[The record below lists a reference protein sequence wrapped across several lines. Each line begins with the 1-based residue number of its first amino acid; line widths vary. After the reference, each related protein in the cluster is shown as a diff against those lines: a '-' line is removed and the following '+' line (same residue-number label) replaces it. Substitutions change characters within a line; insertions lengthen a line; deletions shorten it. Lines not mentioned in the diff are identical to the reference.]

1 MKKNYLFTLAA
12 LLLGSTIANAQ
23 KPLDGY
29 EAPSFTA
36 PGNCGKVISL
46 STSGALENYTDLK
59 DLTTGKIEQELFVAP
74 GAKVEFS
81 IKITTFWGRFA
92 IFTDA
97 NSSKEIT
104 RLLQCGVPGPS
115 NPYNDETNGVLVH
128 AEDNPN
134 PTPDGTLPSIT
145 IPQDA
150 AEGTVYLFRMIF
162 TTMDDINTYAP
173 SFKEGIYHDIKITVK
188 NNIQR
193 YTINIATPENGTLTI
208 KNGETPI
215 ESGAQVPEG
224 TVLSVA
230 ATPLTGYELVSIKN
244 NDEIY
249 ASETFV
255 ASADA
260 NFAAQFKKLASTGD
274 AMLMSAPGYG
284 EAGDCQLRFSDTVL
298 GSHNTDK
305 NQVES
310 DQRSR
315 NYTFSAWISPMGYNG
330 VLMGH
335 VQNSIT
341 WAVEGSY
348 GVGVKDGKLA
358 VWYRKWDGNS
368 TGCPGVPTPAV
379 SENTTLYPGEFAFI
393 SLVTSNEGRT
403 FKVYKNGKEAISQE
417 VEDGGLAL
425 LYDACDF
432 AIGDSKYNQMPCKV
446 EEVQL
451 WNKTLTPEEIE
462 ASMFGPKA
470 DAEGLVA
477 HYLPESADA
486 TTVENLAGDID
497 AYYRKNGTVTSGNF
511 PIADALQKTN
521 GRSLTLVK
529 YNAPWGEE
537 DLFELHRFNVNIDP
551 HLASSAYVK
560 QYSNLYV
567 VDRSEIL
574 DIASVTVDG
583 TPLENVSDPIP
594 VAETGVNIL
603 VEQKKATAIESVTA
617 EAIAYYNDK
626 VLYMS
631 QGATAVIYN
640 LLGTAVAEATEMTT
654 NLENL
659 PAGIYLDKVSMGENT
674 TIIRFKKE
682 LGCHGHTP
690 YPPASCECGVF
701 SKNTMVRTVH
711 PDFVGL

>member
-315 NYTFSAWISPMGYNG
+315 NYTFSAWISPMDYNG

-432 AIGDSKYNQMPCKV
+432 AIGDSKYNKIPCKV

-511 PIADALQKTN
+511 PMADALQKTN
-521 GRSLTLVK
+521 GRSTVEVTYNTPVEEEAAYELRRFDVAIGESPAPVK
-529 YNAPWGEE
+529 T
-537 DLFELHRFNVNIDP
+537 
-551 HLASSAYVK
+551 
-560 QYSNLYV
+560 YSNLYAV
-567 VDRSEIL
+567 NLGEKYKF
-574 DIASVTVDG
+574 ASVSVND
-583 TPLENVSDPIP
+583 TPLENINDPIK
-594 VAETGVNIL
+594 VTDQNLTVNATFELATG
-603 VEQKKATAIESVTA
+603 IEDVTA
-617 EAIAYYNDK
+617 EVTAYYNDK
-626 VLYMS
+626 VLYMP

-659 PAGIYLDKVSMGENT
+659 PAGIYLAKVSMGENT
-674 TIIRFKKE
+674 TIIRFKK
-682 LGCHGHTP
+682 
-690 YPPASCECGVF
+690 
-701 SKNTMVRTVH
+701 
-711 PDFVGL
+711 

>member
-432 AIGDSKYNQMPCKV
+432 AIGDSKYNKIPCKV

-511 PIADALQKTN
+511 PMADALQKTN
-521 GRSLTLVK
+521 GRSTVEVTYNTPVEEEAAYELRRFDVAIGESPAPVK
-529 YNAPWGEE
+529 T
-537 DLFELHRFNVNIDP
+537 
-551 HLASSAYVK
+551 
-560 QYSNLYV
+560 YSNLYAV
-567 VDRSEIL
+567 NLGEKYKF
-574 DIASVTVDG
+574 ASVSVND
-583 TPLENVSDPIP
+583 TPLENINDPIK
-594 VAETGVNIL
+594 VTDQNLTVNATFELATG
-603 VEQKKATAIESVTA
+603 IEDVTA
-617 EAIAYYNDK
+617 EVTAYYNDK
-626 VLYMS
+626 F
-631 QGATAVIYN
+631 A
-640 LLGTAVAEATEMTT
+640 
-654 NLENL
+654 
-659 PAGIYLDKVSMGENT
+659 KVESV
-674 TIIRFKKE
+674 K
-682 LGCHGHTP
+682 
-690 YPPASCECGVF
+690 
-701 SKNTMVRTVH
+701 
-711 PDFVGL
+711 

>member
-188 NNIQR
+188 NKIQR

-432 AIGDSKYNQMPCKV
+432 AIGDSKYNKMPCKV

-521 GRSLTLVK
+521 GRSTVEVTYNTPVEEEAAYELRRFDVAIGESPAPVK
-529 YNAPWGEE
+529 T
-537 DLFELHRFNVNIDP
+537 
-551 HLASSAYVK
+551 
-560 QYSNLYV
+560 YSNLYAV
-567 VDRSEIL
+567 NLGEKYKF
-574 DIASVTVDG
+574 ASVSVND
-583 TPLENVSDPIP
+583 TPLENINDPIK
-594 VAETGVNIL
+594 VTDQNLTVNATFELATG
-603 VEQKKATAIESVTA
+603 IEDVTA

-640 LLGTAVAEATEMTT
+640 LLGTAVAEATEITT

-659 PAGIYLDKVSMGENT
+659 PAGIYLAKVSMGENT
-674 TIIRFKKE
+674 TIIRFKK
-682 LGCHGHTP
+682 
-690 YPPASCECGVF
+690 
-701 SKNTMVRTVH
+701 
-711 PDFVGL
+711 

>member
-432 AIGDSKYNQMPCKV
+432 AIGDSKYNKIPCKV

-511 PIADALQKTN
+511 PMADALQKTN
-521 GRSLTLVK
+521 GRSTVEVTYNTPVEEEAAYELRRFDVAIGESPAPVK
-529 YNAPWGEE
+529 T
-537 DLFELHRFNVNIDP
+537 
-551 HLASSAYVK
+551 
-560 QYSNLYV
+560 YSNLYAV
-567 VDRSEIL
+567 NLGEKYKF
-574 DIASVTVDG
+574 ASVSVND
-583 TPLENVSDPIP
+583 TPLENINDPIK
-594 VAETGVNIL
+594 VTDQNLTVNATFELATG
-603 VEQKKATAIESVTA
+603 IEDVTA
-617 EAIAYYNDK
+617 E
-626 VLYMS
+626 VTCLLQR
-631 QGATAVIYN
+631 QGALYAARRN
-640 LLGTAVAEATEMTT
+640 GC
-654 NLENL
+654 
-659 PAGIYLDKVSMGENT
+659 YL
-674 TIIRFKKE
+674 
-682 LGCHGHTP
+682 
-690 YPPASCECGVF
+690 
-701 SKNTMVRTVH
+701 
-711 PDFVGL
+711 

>member
-81 IKITTFWGRFA
+81 IKKTTFWGRFA
-92 IFTDA
+92 IITDA

-315 NYTFSAWISPMGYNG
+315 NYTFSAWISPMGYYG

-432 AIGDSKYNQMPCKV
+432 AIGDSKYNKIPCKV

-511 PIADALQKTN
+511 PMADALQKHN
-521 GRSLTLVK
+521 GRSTVEVTYNTPVEEEAAYELRRFDVAIGESPAPVK
-529 YNAPWGEE
+529 T
-537 DLFELHRFNVNIDP
+537 
-551 HLASSAYVK
+551 
-560 QYSNLYV
+560 YSNLYAV
-567 VDRSEIL
+567 NLGEKYKF
-574 DIASVTVDG
+574 ASVSVND
-583 TPLENVSDPIP
+583 TPLENINDPIK
-594 VAETGVNIL
+594 VTDQNLTVNATFELATG
-603 VEQKKATAIESVTA
+603 IEDVTA
-617 EAIAYYNDK
+617 EVTAYYNDK
-626 VLYMS
+626 VLYMP

-659 PAGIYLDKVSMGENT
+659 PAGIYLAKVSMGENT
-674 TIIRFKKE
+674 TIIRFKK
-682 LGCHGHTP
+682 
-690 YPPASCECGVF
+690 
-701 SKNTMVRTVH
+701 
-711 PDFVGL
+711 

>member
-162 TTMDDINTYAP
+162 TTMNDINTYAP

-393 SLVTSNEGRT
+393 SLVTSNDGRT

-432 AIGDSKYNQMPCKV
+432 AIGDSKYNKMPCKV

-521 GRSLTLVK
+521 GRSTVEET
-529 YNAPWGEE
+529 YNTPVEE
-537 DLFELHRFNVNIDP
+537 DAAYELRRFDVAIGESP
-551 HLASSAYVK
+551 APVK
-560 QYSNLYV
+560 TYSNLYAV
-567 VDRSEIL
+567 NLGEKYKF
-574 DIASVTVDG
+574 ASVSVND
-583 TPLENVSDPIP
+583 TPLENINDPIK
-594 VAETGVNIL
+594 VTDQNLTVNATFELATG
-603 VEQKKATAIESVTA
+603 IEDVTA
-617 EAIAYYNDK
+617 EVTAYYNDK
-626 VLYMS
+626 VLYMP

-659 PAGIYLDKVSMGENT
+659 PAGIYLAKVSMGENT
-674 TIIRFKKE
+674 TIIRFKK
-682 LGCHGHTP
+682 
-690 YPPASCECGVF
+690 
-701 SKNTMVRTVH
+701 
-711 PDFVGL
+711 

>member
-115 NPYNDETNGVLVH
+115 NPYNDETNGILVH

-193 YTINIATPENGTLTI
+193 YTINIATTENGTLTI

-230 ATPLTGYELVSIKN
+230 AAPSTGYELVSIKN

-393 SLVTSNEGRT
+393 SLVTSNDGRT

-432 AIGDSKYNQMPCKV
+432 AIGDSKYNKMPCKV

-521 GRSLTLVK
+521 GRSTVEVTYNTPVEEEAAYELRRFDVAIGESPAPVK
-529 YNAPWGEE
+529 T
-537 DLFELHRFNVNIDP
+537 
-551 HLASSAYVK
+551 
-560 QYSNLYV
+560 YSNLYAV
-567 VDRSEIL
+567 NLGEKYK
-574 DIASVTVDG
+574 IASVSVND
-583 TPLENVSDPIP
+583 TPLENINDPIK
-594 VAETGVNIL
+594 VTDQNLTVNATFELATG
-603 VEQKKATAIESVTA
+603 IEDVTA

-626 VLYMS
+626 VLYMP

-659 PAGIYLDKVSMGENT
+659 PAGIYLAKGFDGRKHNNHSLQK
-674 TIIRFKKE
+674 IIRFSWP
-682 LGCHGHTP
+682 HP
-690 YPPASCECGVF
+690 VPACLV
-701 SKNTMVRTVH
+701 
-711 PDFVGL
+711 

>member
-230 ATPLTGYELVSIKN
+230 ATPLY
-244 NDEIY
+244 
-249 ASETFV
+249 V
-255 ASADA
+255 A
-260 NFAAQFKKLASTGD
+260 
-274 AMLMSAPGYG
+274 
-284 EAGDCQLRFSDTVL
+284 R
-298 GSHNTDK
+298 
-305 NQVES
+305 
-310 DQRSR
+310 R
-315 NYTFSAWISPMGYNG
+315 N
-330 VLMGH
+330 
-335 VQNSIT
+335 
-341 WAVEGSY
+341 
-348 GVGVKDGKLA
+348 
-358 VWYRKWDGNS
+358 
-368 TGCPGVPTPAV
+368 GC
-379 SENTTLYPGEFAFI
+379 
-393 SLVTSNEGRT
+393 
-403 FKVYKNGKEAISQE
+403 
-417 VEDGGLAL
+417 
-425 LYDACDF
+425 
-432 AIGDSKYNQMPCKV
+432 
-446 EEVQL
+446 
-451 WNKTLTPEEIE
+451 
-462 ASMFGPKA
+462 
-470 DAEGLVA
+470 
-477 HYLPESADA
+477 YL
-486 TTVENLAGDID
+486 
-497 AYYRKNGTVTSGNF
+497 
-511 PIADALQKTN
+511 
-521 GRSLTLVK
+521 
-529 YNAPWGEE
+529 
-537 DLFELHRFNVNIDP
+537 
-551 HLASSAYVK
+551 
-560 QYSNLYV
+560 
-567 VDRSEIL
+567 
-574 DIASVTVDG
+574 
-583 TPLENVSDPIP
+583 
-594 VAETGVNIL
+594 
-603 VEQKKATAIESVTA
+603 
-617 EAIAYYNDK
+617 
-626 VLYMS
+626 
-631 QGATAVIYN
+631 
-640 LLGTAVAEATEMTT
+640 
-654 NLENL
+654 
-659 PAGIYLDKVSMGENT
+659 
-674 TIIRFKKE
+674 
-682 LGCHGHTP
+682 
-690 YPPASCECGVF
+690 
-701 SKNTMVRTVH
+701 
-711 PDFVGL
+711 

>member
-659 PAGIYLDKVSMGENT
+659 PAGIYLAKVSMGEKHNNHSLQK
-674 TIIRFKKE
+674 IIRFSWP
-682 LGCHGHTP
+682 HP
-690 YPPASCECGVF
+690 VPACLV
-701 SKNTMVRTVH
+701 
-711 PDFVGL
+711 

>member
-74 GAKVEFS
+74 GAKVEFF

-188 NNIQR
+188 NKIQR

-403 FKVYKNGKEAISQE
+403 FKVYKNGNEAISQE

-432 AIGDSKYNQMPCKV
+432 AIGDSKYNKMPCKV

-521 GRSLTLVK
+521 GRSTVEVTYNTPVEEEAAYELRRFDVAIGESPAPVK
-529 YNAPWGEE
+529 T
-537 DLFELHRFNVNIDP
+537 
-551 HLASSAYVK
+551 
-560 QYSNLYV
+560 YSNLYAV
-567 VDRSEIL
+567 NLGEKYKF
-574 DIASVTVDG
+574 ASVSVND
-583 TPLENVSDPIP
+583 TPLENINDPIK
-594 VAETGVNIL
+594 VTDQNLTVNATFELATG
-603 VEQKKATAIESVTA
+603 IEDVTA

-640 LLGTAVAEATEMTT
+640 LLGTAVAEATEITT

-659 PAGIYLDKVSMGENT
+659 PAGIYLAKVSMGENT
-674 TIIRFKKE
+674 TIIRFKK
-682 LGCHGHTP
+682 
-690 YPPASCECGVF
+690 
-701 SKNTMVRTVH
+701 
-711 PDFVGL
+711 

>member
-393 SLVTSNEGRT
+393 SLVTSNDGRT

-432 AIGDSKYNQMPCKV
+432 AIGDSKYNKMPCKV

-511 PIADALQKTN
+511 PMADALQKTN
-521 GRSLTLVK
+521 GRSTVEVT
-529 YNAPWGEE
+529 YNTPVEE
-537 DLFELHRFNVNIDP
+537 DAAYELRRFDVAIGESP
-551 HLASSAYVK
+551 APVK
-560 QYSNLYV
+560 TYSNLYAV
-567 VDRSEIL
+567 NLGEKYKF
-574 DIASVTVDG
+574 ASVSVND
-583 TPLENVSDPIP
+583 TPLENINDPIK
-594 VAETGVNIL
+594 VTDQNLTVNATFELATGV
-603 VEQKKATAIESVTA
+603 EDVTA
-617 EAIAYYNDK
+617 EATAYYNDK
-626 VLYMS
+626 VLYMP

-640 LLGTAVAEATEMTT
+640 LLGTAVAEATEITT

-659 PAGIYLDKVSMGENT
+659 PAGIYLAKVSMGENT
-674 TIIRFKKE
+674 TIIRFKK
-682 LGCHGHTP
+682 
-690 YPPASCECGVF
+690 
-701 SKNTMVRTVH
+701 
-711 PDFVGL
+711 

>member
-134 PTPDGTLPSIT
+134 PTPNGTLPSIT

-393 SLVTSNEGRT
+393 SLVTSNDGRT

-432 AIGDSKYNQMPCKV
+432 AIGDSKYNKMPCKV

-521 GRSLTLVK
+521 GRSTVEVT
-529 YNAPWGEE
+529 YNTPVEE
-537 DLFELHRFNVNIDP
+537 DAAYELRRFDVAIGESP
-551 HLASSAYVK
+551 APVK
-560 QYSNLYV
+560 TYSNLYAV
-567 VDRSEIL
+567 NLGEKYKF
-574 DIASVTVDG
+574 ASVSVND
-583 TPLENVSDPIP
+583 TPLENINDPIK
-594 VAETGVNIL
+594 VTDQNLTANATFELATG
-603 VEQKKATAIESVTA
+603 IEDVTA

-659 PAGIYLDKVSMGENT
+659 PAGIYLAKVSMGENT
-674 TIIRFKKE
+674 TIIRFKK
-682 LGCHGHTP
+682 
-690 YPPASCECGVF
+690 
-701 SKNTMVRTVH
+701 
-711 PDFVGL
+711 

>member
-432 AIGDSKYNQMPCKV
+432 AIGDSKYNKIPCKV

-511 PIADALQKTN
+511 PMADALQKTN
-521 GRSLTLVK
+521 GRSTVEVTYNTPVEEEAAYELRRFDVAIGESPAPVK
-529 YNAPWGEE
+529 T
-537 DLFELHRFNVNIDP
+537 
-551 HLASSAYVK
+551 
-560 QYSNLYV
+560 YSNLYAV
-567 VDRSEIL
+567 NLGEKYKF
-574 DIASVTVDG
+574 ASVSVND
-583 TPLENVSDPIP
+583 TPLENINDPIK
-594 VAETGVNIL
+594 VTDQNLTVNATFELATG
-603 VEQKKATAIESVTA
+603 IEDVTA
-617 EAIAYYNDK
+617 EVTAYYNDK
-626 VLYMS
+626 VLYMPQAQRLLS
-631 QGATAVIYN
+631 IIYW
-640 LLGTAVAEATEMTT
+640 ERR
-654 NLENL
+654 L
-659 PAGIYLDKVSMGENT
+659 PK
-674 TIIRFKKE
+674 RPK
-682 LGCHGHTP
+682 
-690 YPPASCECGVF
+690 
-701 SKNTMVRTVH
+701 
-711 PDFVGL
+711 

>member
-432 AIGDSKYNQMPCKV
+432 AIGDSKYNKIPCKV

-511 PIADALQKTN
+511 PMADALQKTN
-521 GRSLTLVK
+521 GRSTVEVTYNTPVEEEAAYELRRFDVAIGESPAPVK
-529 YNAPWGEE
+529 T
-537 DLFELHRFNVNIDP
+537 
-551 HLASSAYVK
+551 
-560 QYSNLYV
+560 YSNLYAV
-567 VDRSEIL
+567 NLGEKYKF
-574 DIASVTVDG
+574 ASVSVND
-583 TPLENVSDPIP
+583 TPLENINDPIK
-594 VAETGVNIL
+594 VTDQNLTVNATFELATG
-603 VEQKKATAIESVTA
+603 IEDVTA
-617 EAIAYYNDK
+617 EVTAYYNDK
-626 VLYMS
+626 VLYMP
-631 QGATAVIYN
+631 QGATAVIYIYW
-640 LLGTAVAEATEMTT
+640 ERR
-654 NLENL
+654 L
-659 PAGIYLDKVSMGENT
+659 PK
-674 TIIRFKKE
+674 RPK
-682 LGCHGHTP
+682 
-690 YPPASCECGVF
+690 
-701 SKNTMVRTVH
+701 
-711 PDFVGL
+711 

>member
-393 SLVTSNEGRT
+393 SLVTSNDGRT

-511 PIADALQKTN
+511 PMADALQKTN
-521 GRSLTLVK
+521 GRSTVEVTYNTPVEEEAAYELRRFDVAIGESPAPVK
-529 YNAPWGEE
+529 T
-537 DLFELHRFNVNIDP
+537 
-551 HLASSAYVK
+551 
-560 QYSNLYV
+560 YSNLYAV
-567 VDRSEIL
+567 NLGEKYKF
-574 DIASVTVDG
+574 ASVSVND
-583 TPLENVSDPIP
+583 TPLENINDPIK
-594 VAETGVNIL
+594 VIDQNLTVNATFELATG
-603 VEQKKATAIESVTA
+603 IEDVTA
-617 EAIAYYNDK
+617 EATAYYNDK

-640 LLGTAVAEATEMTT
+640 LLGTAVAEATEITT

-659 PAGIYLDKVSMGENT
+659 PAGIYLAKVSMGENT
-674 TIIRFKKE
+674 TIIRFKK
-682 LGCHGHTP
+682 
-690 YPPASCECGVF
+690 
-701 SKNTMVRTVH
+701 
-711 PDFVGL
+711 

>member
-432 AIGDSKYNQMPCKV
+432 AIGDSKYNKIPCKV

-486 TTVENLAGDID
+486 TTVENLVGDID

-521 GRSLTLVK
+521 GRSTVEVT
-529 YNAPWGEE
+529 YNTPVEE
-537 DLFELHRFNVNIDP
+537 DAAYELRRFDVAIGESP
-551 HLASSAYVK
+551 APVK
-560 QYSNLYV
+560 TYSNLYAV
-567 VDRSEIL
+567 NLGEKYKF
-574 DIASVTVDG
+574 ASVSVND
-583 TPLENVSDPIP
+583 TPLENINDPIK
-594 VAETGVNIL
+594 VTDQNLTVNATFELATG
-603 VEQKKATAIESVTA
+603 IEDVTA
-617 EAIAYYNDK
+617 EVTTRCSICRKAQRLLSI
-626 VLYMS
+626 
-631 QGATAVIYN
+631 IYW
-640 LLGTAVAEATEMTT
+640 ERR
-654 NLENL
+654 L
-659 PAGIYLDKVSMGENT
+659 PK
-674 TIIRFKKE
+674 RPK
-682 LGCHGHTP
+682 
-690 YPPASCECGVF
+690 
-701 SKNTMVRTVH
+701 
-711 PDFVGL
+711 

>member
-193 YTINIATPENGTLTI
+193 YTINIATTENGTLTI

-260 NFAAQFKKLASTGD
+260 SFAAQFKKLASTGD

-432 AIGDSKYNQMPCKV
+432 AIGDSKYNKMPCKV
-446 EEVQL
+446 EEIQL

-521 GRSLTLVK
+521 GRSTVEVTYNTPVEEEAAYELRRFDVAIGESPAPVK
-529 YNAPWGEE
+529 T
-537 DLFELHRFNVNIDP
+537 
-551 HLASSAYVK
+551 
-560 QYSNLYV
+560 YSNLYAV
-567 VDRSEIL
+567 NLGEKYKF
-574 DIASVTVDG
+574 ASVSVND
-583 TPLENVSDPIP
+583 TPLENINDPIK
-594 VAETGVNIL
+594 VTDQNLTVNATFELATG
-603 VEQKKATAIESVTA
+603 IEDVTA
-617 EAIAYYNDK
+617 
-626 VLYMS
+626 
-631 QGATAVIYN
+631 
-640 LLGTAVAEATEMTT
+640 
-654 NLENL
+654 
-659 PAGIYLDKVSMGENT
+659 
-674 TIIRFKKE
+674 
-682 LGCHGHTP
+682 
-690 YPPASCECGVF
+690 
-701 SKNTMVRTVH
+701 
-711 PDFVGL
+711 

>member
-432 AIGDSKYNQMPCKV
+432 AIGDSKYNKIPCKV

-511 PIADALQKTN
+511 PMADALQKTN
-521 GRSLTLVK
+521 GRSTVEVTYNTPVEEEAAYELRRFDVAIGESPAPVK
-529 YNAPWGEE
+529 T
-537 DLFELHRFNVNIDP
+537 
-551 HLASSAYVK
+551 
-560 QYSNLYV
+560 YSNLYAV
-567 VDRSEIL
+567 NLGEKYKF
-574 DIASVTVDG
+574 ASVSVND
-583 TPLENVSDPIP
+583 TPLENIHDPIK
-594 VAETGVNIL
+594 VTDQNLTVNATFELATG
-603 VEQKKATAIESVTA
+603 IEDVTA
-617 EAIAYYNDK
+617 EVTAYYNDK
-626 VLYMS
+626 VLYMP

-659 PAGIYLDKVSMGENT
+659 PAGIYLAKVSMGENT
-674 TIIRFKKE
+674 TIIRFKK
-682 LGCHGHTP
+682 
-690 YPPASCECGVF
+690 
-701 SKNTMVRTVH
+701 
-711 PDFVGL
+711 

>member
-432 AIGDSKYNQMPCKV
+432 AIGDSKYNKIPCKV

-511 PIADALQKTN
+511 PMADALQKTN
-521 GRSLTLVK
+521 GRSTVEVTYNTPVEEEAAYELRRFDVAIGESPAPVK
-529 YNAPWGEE
+529 T
-537 DLFELHRFNVNIDP
+537 
-551 HLASSAYVK
+551 
-560 QYSNLYV
+560 YSNLYAV
-567 VDRSEIL
+567 NLGEKYKF
-574 DIASVTVDG
+574 ASVSVND
-583 TPLENVSDPIP
+583 TPLENINDPIK
-594 VAETGVNIL
+594 VTDQNLTVNATFELATG
-603 VEQKKATAIESVTA
+603 IEDVTA

-659 PAGIYLDKVSMGENT
+659 PAGIYLAKVSMGENT
-674 TIIRFKKE
+674 TIIRFKK
-682 LGCHGHTP
+682 
-690 YPPASCECGVF
+690 
-701 SKNTMVRTVH
+701 
-711 PDFVGL
+711 

>member
-425 LYDACDF
+425 LYDARDF
-432 AIGDSKYNQMPCKV
+432 AIGDSKYNKIPCKV

-511 PIADALQKTN
+511 PMADALQKTN
-521 GRSLTLVK
+521 GRSTVEVTYNTPVEEEAAYELRRFDVAIGESPAPVK
-529 YNAPWGEE
+529 T
-537 DLFELHRFNVNIDP
+537 
-551 HLASSAYVK
+551 
-560 QYSNLYV
+560 YSNLYAV
-567 VDRSEIL
+567 NLGEKYKF
-574 DIASVTVDG
+574 ASVSVND
-583 TPLENVSDPIP
+583 TPLENINDPIK
-594 VAETGVNIL
+594 VTDQNLTVNATFELATG
-603 VEQKKATAIESVTA
+603 IEDVTA
-617 EAIAYYNDK
+617 EVTAYYNDK
-626 VLYMS
+626 VLYMP

-659 PAGIYLDKVSMGENT
+659 PAGIYLAKVSMGENT
-674 TIIRFKKE
+674 TIIRFKK
-682 LGCHGHTP
+682 
-690 YPPASCECGVF
+690 
-701 SKNTMVRTVH
+701 
-711 PDFVGL
+711 

>member
-104 RLLQCGVPGPS
+104 RLLQCRVPGPS

-432 AIGDSKYNQMPCKV
+432 AIGDSKYNKIPCKV

-511 PIADALQKTN
+511 PMADALQKTN
-521 GRSLTLVK
+521 GRSTVEVTYNTPVEEEAAYELRRFDVAIGESPAPVK
-529 YNAPWGEE
+529 T
-537 DLFELHRFNVNIDP
+537 
-551 HLASSAYVK
+551 
-560 QYSNLYV
+560 YSNLYAV
-567 VDRSEIL
+567 NLGEKYKF
-574 DIASVTVDG
+574 ASVSVND
-583 TPLENVSDPIP
+583 TPLENINDPIK
-594 VAETGVNIL
+594 VTDQNLTVNATFELATG
-603 VEQKKATAIESVTA
+603 IEDVTA
-617 EAIAYYNDK
+617 EVTAYYNDK
-626 VLYMS
+626 VLYMP

-659 PAGIYLDKVSMGENT
+659 PAGIYLAKVSMGENT
-674 TIIRFKKE
+674 TIIRFKK
-682 LGCHGHTP
+682 
-690 YPPASCECGVF
+690 
-701 SKNTMVRTVH
+701 
-711 PDFVGL
+711 

>member
-432 AIGDSKYNQMPCKV
+432 AIGDSKYNKIPCKV

-511 PIADALQKTN
+511 PMADALQKTN
-521 GRSLTLVK
+521 GRSTVEVTYNTPVEEEAAYELRRFDVAIGESPAPVK
-529 YNAPWGEE
+529 T
-537 DLFELHRFNVNIDP
+537 
-551 HLASSAYVK
+551 
-560 QYSNLYV
+560 YSNLYAV
-567 VDRSEIL
+567 NLGEKYKF
-574 DIASVTVDG
+574 ASVSVND
-583 TPLENVSDPIP
+583 TPLENINDPIK
-594 VAETGVNIL
+594 VTDQNLTVN
-603 VEQKKATAIESVTA
+603 ATFRTR
-617 EAIAYYNDK
+617 YGHRRRNGRGYC
-626 VLYMS
+626 LLQR
-631 QGATAVIYN
+631 QGALYAARRN
-640 LLGTAVAEATEMTT
+640 GC
-654 NLENL
+654 
-659 PAGIYLDKVSMGENT
+659 YL
-674 TIIRFKKE
+674 
-682 LGCHGHTP
+682 
-690 YPPASCECGVF
+690 
-701 SKNTMVRTVH
+701 
-711 PDFVGL
+711 

>member
-193 YTINIATPENGTLTI
+193 YTINIATPENRTLTI

-432 AIGDSKYNQMPCKV
+432 AIGDSKYNKIPCKV

-511 PIADALQKTN
+511 PMADALQKTN
-521 GRSLTLVK
+521 GRSTVEVTYNTPVEEEAAYELRRFDVAIGESPAPVK
-529 YNAPWGEE
+529 T
-537 DLFELHRFNVNIDP
+537 
-551 HLASSAYVK
+551 
-560 QYSNLYV
+560 YSNLYAV
-567 VDRSEIL
+567 NLGEKYKF
-574 DIASVTVDG
+574 ASVSVND
-583 TPLENVSDPIP
+583 TPLENINDPIK
-594 VAETGVNIL
+594 VTDQNLTVNATFELATG
-603 VEQKKATAIESVTA
+603 IEDVTA

-640 LLGTAVAEATEMTT
+640 LLGTAVAEATEITT

-659 PAGIYLDKVSMGENT
+659 PAGIYLAKVSMGENT
-674 TIIRFKKE
+674 TIIRFKK
-682 LGCHGHTP
+682 
-690 YPPASCECGVF
+690 
-701 SKNTMVRTVH
+701 
-711 PDFVGL
+711 

>member
-36 PGNCGKVISL
+36 PGNCEKVISL

-432 AIGDSKYNQMPCKV
+432 AIGDSKYNKIPCKV

-511 PIADALQKTN
+511 PMADALQKTN
-521 GRSLTLVK
+521 GRSTVEVTYNTPVEEEAAYELRRFDVAIGESPAPVK
-529 YNAPWGEE
+529 T
-537 DLFELHRFNVNIDP
+537 
-551 HLASSAYVK
+551 
-560 QYSNLYV
+560 YSNLYAV
-567 VDRSEIL
+567 NLGEKYKF
-574 DIASVTVDG
+574 ASVSVND
-583 TPLENVSDPIP
+583 TPLENINDPIK
-594 VAETGVNIL
+594 VTDQNLTVNATFELATG
-603 VEQKKATAIESVTA
+603 IEDVTA
-617 EAIAYYNDK
+617 EVTAYYNDK
-626 VLYMS
+626 VLYMP

-659 PAGIYLDKVSMGENT
+659 PAGIYLAKVSMGENT
-674 TIIRFKKE
+674 TIIRFKK
-682 LGCHGHTP
+682 
-690 YPPASCECGVF
+690 
-701 SKNTMVRTVH
+701 
-711 PDFVGL
+711 

>member
-29 EAPSFTA
+29 ETPSFTA

-305 NQVES
+305 KQVER
-310 DQRSR
+310 DQRYR

-432 AIGDSKYNQMPCKV
+432 AIGDSKYNKIPCKV

-511 PIADALQKTN
+511 PMADALQKTN
-521 GRSLTLVK
+521 GRSTVEVTYNTPVEEEAAYELRRFDVAIGESPAPVK
-529 YNAPWGEE
+529 T
-537 DLFELHRFNVNIDP
+537 
-551 HLASSAYVK
+551 
-560 QYSNLYV
+560 YSNLYAV
-567 VDRSEIL
+567 NLGEKYKF
-574 DIASVTVDG
+574 ASVSVND
-583 TPLENVSDPIP
+583 TPLENINDPIK
-594 VAETGVNIL
+594 VTDQNLTVNATFELATG
-603 VEQKKATAIESVTA
+603 IEDVTA
-617 EAIAYYNDK
+617 EVTAYYNDK
-626 VLYMS
+626 VLYMP

-659 PAGIYLDKVSMGENT
+659 PAGIYLAKVSMGENT
-674 TIIRFKKE
+674 TIIRFKK
-682 LGCHGHTP
+682 
-690 YPPASCECGVF
+690 
-701 SKNTMVRTVH
+701 
-711 PDFVGL
+711 

>member
-23 KPLDGY
+23 NPLDGY

-59 DLTTGKIEQELFVAP
+59 DLTTGKIEQERFGAP
-74 GAKVEFS
+74 GAKVEGS
-81 IKITTFWGRFA
+81 IKITTYWGRFA

-162 TTMDDINTYAP
+162 TSMDDINTYAP

-230 ATPLTGYELVSIKN
+230 AAPSTGYELVSIKN

-315 NYTFSAWISPMGYNG
+315 NYTFSAWISTMGYNG

-393 SLVTSNEGRT
+393 SLVTSNDGRT
-403 FKVYKNGKEAISQE
+403 FKVYKNGEEAISQE

-511 PIADALQKTN
+511 PMADALQKTN
-521 GRSLTLVK
+521 GRSTVEVTYNTPVEEEAAYELRRFDVAIGESPAPVK
-529 YNAPWGEE
+529 T
-537 DLFELHRFNVNIDP
+537 
-551 HLASSAYVK
+551 
-560 QYSNLYV
+560 YSNLYAV
-567 VDRSEIL
+567 NLGEKYKF
-574 DIASVTVDG
+574 ASVSVNDI
-583 TPLENVSDPIP
+583 PLENINDPIK
-594 VAETGVNIL
+594 VTDQNLTVNATFELATGV
-603 VEQKKATAIESVTA
+603 EDVTA
-617 EAIAYYNDK
+617 EATAYYNDK
-626 VLYMS
+626 VLYMP

-659 PAGIYLDKVSMGENT
+659 PAGIYLAKVSMGENT
-674 TIIRFKKE
+674 TIIRFKK
-682 LGCHGHTP
+682 
-690 YPPASCECGVF
+690 
-701 SKNTMVRTVH
+701 
-711 PDFVGL
+711 

>member
-23 KPLDGY
+23 NPLDGY

-81 IKITTFWGRFA
+81 IKITTYWGRFA

-162 TTMDDINTYAP
+162 TSMDDINTYAP

-230 ATPLTGYELVSIKN
+230 AAPSTGYELVSIKN

-393 SLVTSNEGRT
+393 SLVTSNDGRT
-403 FKVYKNGKEAISQE
+403 FKVYKNGEEAISQE

-511 PIADALQKTN
+511 PMADALQKTN
-521 GRSLTLVK
+521 GRSTVEVTYNTPVEEEAAYELRRFDVAIGESPAPVK
-529 YNAPWGEE
+529 T
-537 DLFELHRFNVNIDP
+537 
-551 HLASSAYVK
+551 
-560 QYSNLYV
+560 YSNLYAV
-567 VDRSEIL
+567 NLGEKYKF
-574 DIASVTVDG
+574 ASVSVNDI
-583 TPLENVSDPIP
+583 PLENINDPIK
-594 VAETGVNIL
+594 VTDQNLTVNATFELATGVEDVNGRGYCL
-603 VEQKKATAIESVTA
+603 LQR
-617 EAIAYYNDK
+617 
-626 VLYMS
+626 
-631 QGATAVIYN
+631 QGALYAARRN
-640 LLGTAVAEATEMTT
+640 GC
-654 NLENL
+654 
-659 PAGIYLDKVSMGENT
+659 YL
-674 TIIRFKKE
+674 
-682 LGCHGHTP
+682 
-690 YPPASCECGVF
+690 
-701 SKNTMVRTVH
+701 
-711 PDFVGL
+711 

>member
-432 AIGDSKYNQMPCKV
+432 AIGDSKYNKIPCKV

-470 DAEGLVA
+470 DAEGLVS

-486 TTVENLAGDID
+486 TTVENLVGDID

-521 GRSLTLVK
+521 GRSTVEVT
-529 YNAPWGEE
+529 YNTPVEE
-537 DLFELHRFNVNIDP
+537 DAAYELRRFDVAIGESP
-551 HLASSAYVK
+551 APVK
-560 QYSNLYV
+560 TYSNLYAV
-567 VDRSEIL
+567 NLGEKYKF
-574 DIASVTVDG
+574 ASVSVND
-583 TPLENVSDPIP
+583 TPLENINDPIK
-594 VAETGVNIL
+594 VTDQNLTVNATFELATG
-603 VEQKKATAIESVTA
+603 IEDVTA
-617 EAIAYYNDK
+617 EVTAYYNDK
-626 VLYMS
+626 VLYMP

-659 PAGIYLDKVSMGENT
+659 PAGIYLAKVSMGENT
-674 TIIRFKKE
+674 TIIRFKK
-682 LGCHGHTP
+682 
-690 YPPASCECGVF
+690 
-701 SKNTMVRTVH
+701 
-711 PDFVGL
+711 

>member
-104 RLLQCGVPGPS
+104 RLLQCGVLGPS

-432 AIGDSKYNQMPCKV
+432 AIGDSKYNKIPCKV

-511 PIADALQKTN
+511 PMADALQKTN
-521 GRSLTLVK
+521 GRSTVEVTYNTPVEEEAAYELRRFDVAIGESPAPVK
-529 YNAPWGEE
+529 T
-537 DLFELHRFNVNIDP
+537 
-551 HLASSAYVK
+551 
-560 QYSNLYV
+560 YSNLYAV
-567 VDRSEIL
+567 NLGEKYKF
-574 DIASVTVDG
+574 ASVSVND
-583 TPLENVSDPIP
+583 TPLENINDPIK
-594 VAETGVNIL
+594 VTDQNLTVNATFELATG
-603 VEQKKATAIESVTA
+603 IEDVTA
-617 EAIAYYNDK
+617 EVTAYYNDK
-626 VLYMS
+626 VLYMP

-659 PAGIYLDKVSMGENT
+659 PAGIYLAKVSMGENT
-674 TIIRFKKE
+674 TIIRFKK
-682 LGCHGHTP
+682 
-690 YPPASCECGVF
+690 
-701 SKNTMVRTVH
+701 
-711 PDFVGL
+711 

>member
-29 EAPSFTA
+29 EEPTFPKDGNVGNIVSF
-36 PGNCGKVISL
+36 
-46 STSGALENYTDLK
+46 STSGALEDLENISIPK
-59 DLTTGKIEQELFVAP
+59 TPNGKIAQELLVAP
-74 GAKVEFS
+74 GAKVEFT
-81 IKITTFWGRFA
+81 IKINTWWGAFATFS
-92 IFTDA
+92 DA
-97 NSSKEIT
+97 NETKEMT
-104 RLLQCGVPGPS
+104 RLIYCGNSGQGGFE
-115 NPYNDETNGVLVH
+115 DATNGVTVYV
-128 AEDNPN
+128 EDNTSKVN
-134 PTPDGTLPSIT
+134 TGTLPSIT
-145 IPQDA
+145 IPESA
-150 AEGTVYLFRMIF
+150 EEGTTYLLRMMF
-162 TTMDDINTYAP
+162 FGANDTSNPTYNGTY
-173 SFKEGIYHDIKITVK
+173 SEGTYYDVKVTVQSQ
-188 NNIQR
+188 IQK
-193 YTINIATPENGTLTI
+193 YTINFSTPKNGTLTV
-208 KNGETPI
+208 KNGVNPI
-215 ESGAQVPEG
+215 TSGDEISEG
-224 TVLSVA
+224 TILTVT
-230 ATPLTGYELVSIKN
+230 ATPSTGYELVSVTN
-244 NDEIY
+244 NDEVFP
-249 ASETFV
+249 SETYTV
-255 ASADA
+255 NASA
-260 NFAAQFKKLASTGD
+260 NFAATFKALPTEGD

-284 EAGDCQLRFSDTVL
+284 NGEDCQLRFNDTVL
-298 GSHNTDK
+298 GEHNTTQ
-305 NQVES
+305 NQVSS

-358 VWYRKWDGNS
+358 VWYRKWDGS
-368 TGCPGVPTPAV
+368 TTACPGVNAPAV

-393 SLVTSNEGRT
+393 SLVTSNDGRT

-470 DAEGLVA
+470 DVEGLVA

-511 PIADALQKTN
+511 PMADALQKTN
-521 GRSLTLVK
+521 GRSTVEVTYNTPVEEEAAYELRRFDVAIGESPAPVK
-529 YNAPWGEE
+529 T
-537 DLFELHRFNVNIDP
+537 
-551 HLASSAYVK
+551 
-560 QYSNLYV
+560 YSNLYAV
-567 VDRSEIL
+567 NLGEKYKF
-574 DIASVTVDG
+574 ASVSVNDI
-583 TPLENVSDPIP
+583 PLENINDPIK
-594 VAETGVNIL
+594 VTDQNLTVNATFELATGV
-603 VEQKKATAIESVTA
+603 EDVTA
-617 EAIAYYNDK
+617 EATAYYNDK
-626 VLYMS
+626 VLYMP

-640 LLGTAVAEATEMTT
+640 LLGTAVAEATEITT

-659 PAGIYLDKVSMGENT
+659 PAGIYLAKVSMGENT
-674 TIIRFKKE
+674 TIIRFKKIIRFSWP
-682 LGCHGHTP
+682 HP
-690 YPPASCECGVF
+690 VPACLV
-701 SKNTMVRTVH
+701 
-711 PDFVGL
+711 

>member
-244 NDEIY
+244 NDAIY

-432 AIGDSKYNQMPCKV
+432 AIGDSKYNKIPCKV

-511 PIADALQKTN
+511 PMADALQKTN

-537 DLFELHRFNVNIDP
+537 ELFELHRFNVNIDP

-603 VEQKKATAIESVTA
+603 VEQKKATASESVTA

-659 PAGIYLDKVSMGENT
+659 PAGIYLAKVSMGENT
-674 TIIRFKKE
+674 TIIRFKK
-682 LGCHGHTP
+682 
-690 YPPASCECGVF
+690 
-701 SKNTMVRTVH
+701 
-711 PDFVGL
+711 

>member
-432 AIGDSKYNQMPCKV
+432 AIGDSKYNKIPCKV

-511 PIADALQKTN
+511 PMADALQKTN
-521 GRSLTLVK
+521 GRSTVEVTYNTPVEEEAAYELRRFDVAIGESPAPVK
-529 YNAPWGEE
+529 T
-537 DLFELHRFNVNIDP
+537 
-551 HLASSAYVK
+551 
-560 QYSNLYV
+560 YSNLYAV
-567 VDRSEIL
+567 NLGEKYKF
-574 DIASVTVDG
+574 ASVSVND
-583 TPLENVSDPIP
+583 TPLENINDPIK
-594 VAETGVNIL
+594 VTDQNLTVNATFELATG
-603 VEQKKATAIESVTA
+603 IEDVTA
-617 EAIAYYNDK
+617 GLLLTTTTRCSICRKAQRLLSI
-626 VLYMS
+626 
-631 QGATAVIYN
+631 IYW
-640 LLGTAVAEATEMTT
+640 ERR
-654 NLENL
+654 L
-659 PAGIYLDKVSMGENT
+659 PK
-674 TIIRFKKE
+674 RPK
-682 LGCHGHTP
+682 
-690 YPPASCECGVF
+690 
-701 SKNTMVRTVH
+701 
-711 PDFVGL
+711 

>member
-432 AIGDSKYNQMPCKV
+432 AIGDSKYNKIPCKV

-511 PIADALQKTN
+511 PMADALQKTN
-521 GRSLTLVK
+521 GRSTVEVTYNTPVEEEAAYELRRFDVAIGESPAPVK
-529 YNAPWGEE
+529 T
-537 DLFELHRFNVNIDP
+537 
-551 HLASSAYVK
+551 
-560 QYSNLYV
+560 YSNLYAV
-567 VDRSEIL
+567 NLGEKYKF
-574 DIASVTVDG
+574 ASVSVND
-583 TPLENVSDPIP
+583 TPLENINDPIK
-594 VAETGVNIL
+594 VTDQNLTVNATFELATG
-603 VEQKKATAIESVTA
+603 IEDV
-617 EAIAYYNDK
+617 
-626 VLYMS
+626 
-631 QGATAVIYN
+631 TAVIYN

-659 PAGIYLDKVSMGENT
+659 PAGIYLAKVSMGENT
-674 TIIRFKKE
+674 TIIRFKK
-682 LGCHGHTP
+682 
-690 YPPASCECGVF
+690 
-701 SKNTMVRTVH
+701 
-711 PDFVGL
+711 

>member
-244 NDEIY
+244 NDAIY

-432 AIGDSKYNQMPCKV
+432 AIGDSKYNKIPCKV

-511 PIADALQKTN
+511 PMADALQKTN

-659 PAGIYLDKVSMGENT
+659 PAGIYPAKVSMGENT
-674 TIIRFKKE
+674 TIIRFKK
-682 LGCHGHTP
+682 
-690 YPPASCECGVF
+690 
-701 SKNTMVRTVH
+701 
-711 PDFVGL
+711 

>member
-97 NSSKEIT
+97 NSSKGIT

-393 SLVTSNEGRT
+393 SLVTSNDGRT

-432 AIGDSKYNQMPCKV
+432 AIGDSKYNKMPCKV

-511 PIADALQKTN
+511 PIADTLQKTN
-521 GRSLTLVK
+521 GRSTVEVT
-529 YNAPWGEE
+529 YNTPVEE
-537 DLFELHRFNVNIDP
+537 DAAYELRRFDVAIGESP
-551 HLASSAYVK
+551 APVK
-560 QYSNLYV
+560 TYSNLYAV
-567 VDRSEIL
+567 NLGEKYKF
-574 DIASVTVDG
+574 ASVSVND
-583 TPLENVSDPIP
+583 TPLENINDPIK
-594 VAETGVNIL
+594 VTDQNLTVNATFELATG
-603 VEQKKATAIESVTA
+603 IEDVTA
-617 EAIAYYNDK
+617 EVTAYYNDK
-626 VLYMS
+626 VLYMP

-659 PAGIYLDKVSMGENT
+659 PAGIYLAKVSMGENT
-674 TIIRFKKE
+674 TIIRFKK
-682 LGCHGHTP
+682 
-690 YPPASCECGVF
+690 
-701 SKNTMVRTVH
+701 
-711 PDFVGL
+711 

>member
-432 AIGDSKYNQMPCKV
+432 AIGDSKYNKIPCKV

-511 PIADALQKTN
+511 PMADALQKTN
-521 GRSLTLVK
+521 GRSTVEVTYNTPVEEEAAYELRRFDVAIGESPAPVK
-529 YNAPWGEE
+529 T
-537 DLFELHRFNVNIDP
+537 
-551 HLASSAYVK
+551 
-560 QYSNLYV
+560 YSNLYAV
-567 VDRSEIL
+567 NLGEKYKF
-574 DIASVTVDG
+574 ASVSVND
-583 TPLENVSDPIP
+583 TPLENINDPIK
-594 VAETGVNIL
+594 VTDQNLTVNATFELATG
-603 VEQKKATAIESVTA
+603 IEDVTA
-617 EAIAYYNDK
+617 EVTGA
-626 VLYMS
+626 LYAARRN
-631 QGATAVIYN
+631 GC
-640 LLGTAVAEATEMTT
+640 
-654 NLENL
+654 
-659 PAGIYLDKVSMGENT
+659 YL
-674 TIIRFKKE
+674 
-682 LGCHGHTP
+682 
-690 YPPASCECGVF
+690 
-701 SKNTMVRTVH
+701 
-711 PDFVGL
+711 

>member
-134 PTPDGTLPSIT
+134 PIPDGTLPSIT

-230 ATPLTGYELVSIKN
+230 ATPLTDYELVSIKN

-393 SLVTSNEGRT
+393 SLVTSNDGRT

-432 AIGDSKYNQMPCKV
+432 AIGDSKYNKMPCKV

-521 GRSLTLVK
+521 GRSTVEVTYNTPVEEEAAYELRRFDVAIGESPAPVK
-529 YNAPWGEE
+529 T
-537 DLFELHRFNVNIDP
+537 
-551 HLASSAYVK
+551 
-560 QYSNLYV
+560 YSNLYAV
-567 VDRSEIL
+567 NLGEKYKF
-574 DIASVTVDG
+574 ASVSVND
-583 TPLENVSDPIP
+583 TPLENINDPIK
-594 VAETGVNIL
+594 VTDQNLTVNATFELATG
-603 VEQKKATAIESVTA
+603 IEDVTA

-640 LLGTAVAEATEMTT
+640 LLGTAVTEATEITT

-659 PAGIYLDKVSMGENT
+659 PAGIYLAKVSMGENT
-674 TIIRFKKE
+674 TIIRFKK
-682 LGCHGHTP
+682 
-690 YPPASCECGVF
+690 
-701 SKNTMVRTVH
+701 
-711 PDFVGL
+711 

>member
-59 DLTTGKIEQELFVAP
+59 DLTTGKIEQELVVAP
-74 GAKVEFS
+74 GATVEFS

-432 AIGDSKYNQMPCKV
+432 AIGDSKYNKIPCKV

-462 ASMFGPKA
+462 ASMFGRKA

-511 PIADALQKTN
+511 PTADALQKTN

-659 PAGIYLDKVSMGENT
+659 PAGIYLAKVSMGENT
-674 TIIRFKKE
+674 TIIRFKK
-682 LGCHGHTP
+682 
-690 YPPASCECGVF
+690 
-701 SKNTMVRTVH
+701 
-711 PDFVGL
+711 

>member
-81 IKITTFWGRFA
+81 IKITTYWGRFA

-230 ATPLTGYELVSIKN
+230 AAPSTGYELVSIKN

-393 SLVTSNEGRT
+393 SLVTSNDGRT
-403 FKVYKNGKEAISQE
+403 FKVYKNGEEAISQE

-432 AIGDSKYNQMPCKV
+432 AIGDSKYNKMPCKV

-521 GRSLTLVK
+521 GRSTVEVTYNTPVEEEAAYELRRFDVAIGESPAPVK
-529 YNAPWGEE
+529 T
-537 DLFELHRFNVNIDP
+537 
-551 HLASSAYVK
+551 
-560 QYSNLYV
+560 YSNLYAV
-567 VDRSEIL
+567 NLGEKYKF
-574 DIASVTVDG
+574 ASVSVND
-583 TPLENVSDPIP
+583 TPLENINDPIK
-594 VAETGVNIL
+594 VTDQNLTVNATFELATG
-603 VEQKKATAIESVTA
+603 IEDVTA
-617 EAIAYYNDK
+617 EATAYYNDK
-626 VLYMS
+626 VLYMP

-659 PAGIYLDKVSMGENT
+659 PAGIYLAKVSMGENT
-674 TIIRFKKE
+674 TIIRFKK
-682 LGCHGHTP
+682 
-690 YPPASCECGVF
+690 
-701 SKNTMVRTVH
+701 
-711 PDFVGL
+711 

>member
-432 AIGDSKYNQMPCKV
+432 AIGDSKYNKIPCKV

-511 PIADALQKTN
+511 PMADALQKTN
-521 GRSLTLVK
+521 GRSTVEVTYNTPVEEEAAYELRRFDVAIGESPAPVK
-529 YNAPWGEE
+529 T
-537 DLFELHRFNVNIDP
+537 
-551 HLASSAYVK
+551 
-560 QYSNLYV
+560 YSNLYAV
-567 VDRSEIL
+567 NLGEKYKF
-574 DIASVTVDG
+574 ASVSVND
-583 TPLENVSDPIP
+583 TPLENINDPIK
-594 VAETGVNIL
+594 VTDQNLTVNATFELATG
-603 VEQKKATAIESVTA
+603 IEDVTA
-617 EAIAYYNDK
+617 EVTLTTTTRCSICRKAQRLLSI
-626 VLYMS
+626 
-631 QGATAVIYN
+631 IYW
-640 LLGTAVAEATEMTT
+640 ERR
-654 NLENL
+654 L
-659 PAGIYLDKVSMGENT
+659 PRRPK
-674 TIIRFKKE
+674 
-682 LGCHGHTP
+682 
-690 YPPASCECGVF
+690 
-701 SKNTMVRTVH
+701 
-711 PDFVGL
+711 